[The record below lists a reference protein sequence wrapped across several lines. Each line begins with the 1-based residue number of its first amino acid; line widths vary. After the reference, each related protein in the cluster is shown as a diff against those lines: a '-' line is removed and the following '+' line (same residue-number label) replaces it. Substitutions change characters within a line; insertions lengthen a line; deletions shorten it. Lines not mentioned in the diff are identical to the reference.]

1 MSCSPFLLVNE
12 QLIEGKIMK
21 VRGRTQKKS
30 CVRKD
35 DLIQIF
41 HFFRWNAEFQKQRKE
56 SLVSLLKPK
65 KESLVQQFAR
75 KYSSLTGKK

>member
-1 MSCSPFLLVNE
+1 MGD
-12 QLIEGKIMK
+12 EGKGSNTK
-21 VRGRTQKKS
+21 KLTRRGTSHGRGLQE
-30 CVRKD
+30 
-35 DLIQIF
+35 IF

-56 SLVSLLKPK
+56 YLVSLLKPK

>member
-1 MSCSPFLLVNE
+1 LVNE

-35 DLIQIF
+35 DLRQIF
-41 HFFRWNAEFQKQRKE
+41 QFFRWNAEFQKQRKE
-56 SLVSLLKPK
+56 LLI
-65 KESLVQQFAR
+65 S
-75 KYSSLTGKK
+75 YLTSNEGTK